1 VRGRR
6 GPRLGGLA
14 VLLVLGMA
22 GCATAP
28 ARLPPVLGGVPAD
41 QVDALVRR
49 WADEWAS
56 FRGLRA
62 AVDLTVVRD
71 GRAQRTAGAL
81 LLSPTHLRFEAI
93 TPIGLPALVLT
104 VAPDRLLVYSPT
116 EGKAWTARPTAE
128 AMGRWL
134 GTPVEPAALIRLLT
148 GHVPPPADGTPVRVG
163 QDRGP
168 HVVLQREAGIE
179 RVWVT
184 TEGRPC
190 RAQELDPPS
199 LSSVRA
205 CERLPAGQGQR
216 GGFHD
221 QVGGEGVRGMVH
233 IQSGPDRRESVPAS
247 AVDRAATPD
256 ATPQAAC
263 RRPPV
268 LDSRLSVG
276 PSMARVPP
284 HRSAGNRARLASQR
298 VDSLLALA
306 VSTTPGRRAPAHRG

>member
-14 VLLVLGMA
+14 VVLVLGMA

-184 TEGRPC
+184 TEGRPARLEMENGRRVTATFD
-190 RAQELDPPS
+190 RATDGLVISLAVEVPSQSLQVHLRYISGESMAPPPAAFELT
-199 LSSVRA
+199 V
-205 CERLPAGQGQR
+205 PAG
-216 GGFHD
+216 
-221 QVGGEGVRGMVH
+221 
-233 IQSGPDRRESVPAS
+233 VPIE
-247 AVDRAATPD
+247 
-256 ATPQAAC
+256 
-263 RRPPV
+263 
-268 LDSRLSVG
+268 
-276 PSMARVPP
+276 
-284 HRSAGNRARLASQR
+284 R
-298 VDSLLALA
+298 VD
-306 VSTTPGRRAPAHRG
+306 